1 MGCSALRPQL
11 GSDPCFSELQEQTGI
26 CGMIRF
32 VNIRRKEVMWLD
44 MDGGGD
50 WVKVNQELKS
60 IFGDCPAV
68 IMCHW
73 INDRF
78 WSVF

>member
-1 MGCSALRPQL
+1 MSSNGLFNVGWGGCSALRPQL

-44 MDGGGD
+44 MDGGGG
-50 WVKVNQELKS
+50 L
-60 IFGDCPAV
+60 G
-68 IMCHW
+68 
-73 INDRF
+73 
-78 WSVF
+78 